1 MAEKGKDGEDEQQ
14 QEDATEL
21 RFGKDFDNADA
32 LLISE
37 VKMLLEHRK
46 AQHESS
52 EEDTELS
59 NVFLK
64 TLEHCQTFSKYN
76 SRETIAAVR
85 TTLQQHPLHKF
96 ELVALANLCPTTPEE
111 AKTLL
116 PSLEGRFD
124 DATLAEILDDVRTHI
139 SYQY

>member
-1 MAEKGKDGEDEQQ
+1 MYIHLQCGGHIQ
-14 QEDATEL
+14 TSL
-21 RFGKDFDNADA
+21 FFSSHSDFDNADA

-85 TTLQQHPLHKF
+85 TWVSLSVYLCLCMCVCVCVCVF
-96 ELVALANLCPTTPEE
+96 VLVCVCLCIC
-111 AKTLL
+111 ACVCVFVLVCVCVYL
-116 PSLEGRFD
+116 CLC
-124 DATLAEILDDVRTHI
+124 VCTHACV
-139 SYQY
+139 YV

>member
-1 MAEKGKDGEDEQQ
+1 MDNLSTVDKLAGPNVSFIERLHCTITSNVGDTCDISVISSHS
-14 QEDATEL
+14 
-21 RFGKDFDNADA
+21 DFDNADA

-85 TTLQQHPLHKF
+85 T
-96 ELVALANLCPTTPEE
+96 
-111 AKTLL
+111 
-116 PSLEGRFD
+116 
-124 DATLAEILDDVRTHI
+124 
-139 SYQY
+139 

>member
-1 MAEKGKDGEDEQQ
+1 MGPLS
-14 QEDATEL
+14 EL
-21 RFGKDFDNADA
+21 RTYNNLSKRGIPSCNLHKWSSLIPSVDFDNADA

-85 TTLQQHPLHKF
+85 T
-96 ELVALANLCPTTPEE
+96 
-111 AKTLL
+111 
-116 PSLEGRFD
+116 
-124 DATLAEILDDVRTHI
+124 
-139 SYQY
+139 